1 MAKVKALRGLIYE
14 RFDHEADL
22 AKRLGW
28 PRQRLNRITTGAKE
42 PDIYEAR
49 ALAESLEV
57 PIDRIVQIFLN
68 DLSPNRQQTDRHKES
83 EK

>member
-22 AKRLGW
+22 AKQLGW

-42 PDIYEAR
+42 PRAHWPR
-49 ALAESLEV
+49 ALKCPLTESCK
-57 PIDRIVQIFLN
+57 FF
-68 DLSPNRQQTDRHKES
+68 
-83 EK
+83 

>member
-22 AKRLGW
+22 ARQLGW

-57 PIDRIVQIFLN
+57 PIDRIVQIFWPI
-68 DLSPNRQQTDRHKES
+68 SHQTSNEADRRKERVL
-83 EK
+83 

>member
-22 AKRLGW
+22 ARQLGW

-57 PIDRIVQIFLN
+57 PIDRIVQIFLT
-68 DLSPNRQQTDRHKES
+68 DKSPNEQQDRPA
-83 EK
+83 